1 MGMFG
6 LISLFAK
13 QRVKEI
19 GIRKVLGAQVS
30 QIVLLLSKD
39 FAKLIVIACVIA
51 FPIAL
56 YAMHSWLQSFANR
69 INIEWWMFAIAGAF
83 ALLIAMFTV
92 GFQAIKAAIA
102 NPVNALRS
110 E

>member
-1 MGMFG
+1 
-6 LISLFAK
+6 
-13 QRVKEI
+13 
-19 GIRKVLGAQVS
+19 
-30 QIVLLLSKD
+30 
-39 FAKLIVIACVIA
+39 
-51 FPIAL
+51 
-56 YAMHSWLQSFANR
+56 
-69 INIEWWMFAIAGAF
+69 MFAIAGAS